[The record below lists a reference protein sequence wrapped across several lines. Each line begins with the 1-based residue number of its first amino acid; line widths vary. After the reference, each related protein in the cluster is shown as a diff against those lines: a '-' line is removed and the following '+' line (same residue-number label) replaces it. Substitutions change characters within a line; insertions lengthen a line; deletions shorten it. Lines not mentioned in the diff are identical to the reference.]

1 MEDGILNWLASV
13 GTTAFRWSALAF
25 LVVNGVAI
33 TAVILTRDRALVN
46 RWTGRLI
53 GVNLALAGT
62 GLGIPLLTTVTRVA
76 VAAVVP
82 SARQA
87 TPEREAKESRV
98 VKVIELSPLQRDD

>member
-13 GTTAFRWSALAF
+13 GSTAFRWSALAF

-33 TAVILTRDRALVN
+33 TGVILTRDRALVN

-53 GVNLALAGT
+53 GANLALAAT
-62 GLGIPLLTTVTRVA
+62 GLGIPLLTTVTRAA

-82 SARQA
+82 STKQA
-87 TPEREAKESRV
+87 TPVREAKESRV